1 MRKVIFIILFLL
13 AGALFAETR
22 EQLVRYLPRNSHLA
36 GGADF
41 LQMQENE
48 VYQSME
54 RNGQIWS
61 YDDKNGIIEYIRLL
75 KLDTKKD
82 LNAFAFSKYV
92 NNYGGSGEVRVFLLK
107 RDWSQDVAAFP
118 ATPYAGT
125 SLYRISPEQD
135 KYAVLLTANTIAV
148 GNLNEVKM
156 AVDVSAG
163 KVPAIKEN
171 PNLAP
176 LYAKIPAGSTVWAV
190 AMPLSR
196 RKAADANAKQSTNAM
211 IGGFKTY
218 YFYGIPTKTATRA
231 QFYGQTEDEKQA
243 AFMSSFMIG
252 TLLVTKFRV
261 EQPLAE
267 MLDKIDVKHNGNT
280 VNVTMVVTK
289 EMVDAYFKGKLGF

>member
-1 MRKVIFIILFLL
+1 MKKVIFIVLFLL

-22 EQLVRYLPRNSHLA
+22 DQLVRYLPRNSHLV

-41 LQMQENE
+41 LEMQDNE

-61 YDDKNGIIEYIRLL
+61 YDDKNGIVEYIKLL

-82 LNAFAFSKYV
+82 LKAFAFSKYV
-92 NNYGGSGEVRVFLLK
+92 NNYGGGGEVRVFLLN
-107 RDWSQDVAAFP
+107 RDWSRDLEEFQS
-118 ATPYAGT
+118 TPYAEM

-135 KYAVLLTANTIAV
+135 KYAVLLTPNTIAV

-156 AVDVSAG
+156 AVDVATG
-163 KVPAIKEN
+163 KVPALKEN

-196 RKAADANAKQSTNAM
+196 RKASDANAKQSTNAI

-231 QFYGQTEDEKQA
+231 QFYGQTQDEKQA
-243 AFMSSFMIG
+243 SFMSSFMIG

-280 VNVTMVVTK
+280 VNVTMLVTK

>member
-171 PNLAP
+171 TNLAP

-211 IGGFKTY
+211 IGGFRTY